1 MNNLTQKTKE
11 LFLLGGD
18 LSVLYFSLFLTIIVR
33 YGFPLQNGLW
43 QKHFLPFTFIYII
56 WIIVFYIIGLYDFS
70 QQQNKFPFYSLLWK
84 SLLINSIIA
93 VGFFYLMPNIGI
105 QPKRVLL
112 INILIFA
119 IIFYFWRRI
128 YNNIMSS
135 SSIRNNLLIIGLNK
149 QSLTIINKII
159 KNPQLGYKITTIIDS
174 DGSQQNINLP
184 SNLKIISASDFDLSK
199 IIKQEKIQTIVSAT
213 DHRAN
218 ENLRKQLYKNLNS
231 QIKFFDLPRF
241 YEQLTGKIP
250 VNIINEVWFLEN
262 LKESE
267 KKFYEFFKRMMD
279 IILAIFGLTISLPL
293 LPFLAIIIKLDSK
306 GPIFFS
312 QIRTGKNNKK
322 FLAIKLRTM
331 VKNAEKNGPQWAEK
345 NDVRVTRV
353 GKILRKTRID
363 EIPQLFNVLH
373 GEMSFIGPRPERPEF
388 VETLEKHIPFYRQ
401 RLIIKP
407 GLTGW
412 AQINFPY
419 GASINDSMEKM
430 QYDLFYIKNRSVILD
445 LSIILKTI
453 NTILKGG
460 GR

>member
-1 MNNLTQKTKE
+1 MNNLTQKTKK

-18 LSVLYFSLFLTIIVR
+18 LTTLYFSLFLTIIIR
-33 YGFPLQNGLW
+33 YGFPIENGLW
-43 QKHFLPFTFIYII
+43 QKHFLPFTFIYLI
-56 WIIVFYIIGLYDFS
+56 WLVVFYIIGLYDPS
-70 QQQNKFPFYSLLWK
+70 QQQNRLPFYSLLWK
-84 SLLINSIIA
+84 SLAINSTIA
-93 VGFFYLMPNIGI
+93 IGFFYLMPNIGI

-119 IIFYFWRRI
+119 VIFYFWRKI
-128 YNNIMSS
+128 YNNAVSS
-135 SSIRNNLLIIGLNK
+135 SAVRNNLLIIELNK
-149 QSLTIINKII
+149 QSLKIIDKII
-159 KNPQLGYKITTIIDS
+159 KNPQLGYKIIAIINS
-174 DGSQQNINLP
+174 DENQQNINLP
-184 SNLKIISASDFDLSK
+184 SNIKIITNNDFDLTK

-213 DHRAN
+213 DHRSN
-218 ENLRKQLYKNLNS
+218 KNLSKQLYKNLNS
-231 QIKFFDLPRF
+231 RIKFFDLPRF

-250 VNIINEVWFLEN
+250 VNIINEIWFLEN
-262 LKESE
+262 LQESE
-267 KKFYEFFKRMMD
+267 KKFYEFFKRIID
-279 IILAIFGLTISLPL
+279 IILAILGLAISLPI
-293 LPFLAIIIKLDSK
+293 LPFLIIIIKLDSK
-306 GPIFFS
+306 GSIFFS

-331 VKNAEKNGPQWAEK
+331 VDGAEKNGPQWAEK
-345 NDVRVTRV
+345 NDSRVTRV
-353 GKILRKTRID
+353 GKFLRKTRID

-388 VETLEKHIPFYRQ
+388 IETLEKHIPFYKQ

-407 GLTGW
+407 GLSGW

-430 QYDLFYIKNRSVILD
+430 QYDLFYIKNRSAVLD
-445 LSIILKTI
+445 LSITLKTI